1 MPGCMT
7 SPLHMQERGEAVRI
21 DARMDPKQLK
31 KLTKAL
37 DDAPNECRKGLVSAI
52 NRSVKTTNTAMQR
65 AVTQRYNIKKS
76 ALNGGDS
83 FKSDSSN
90 NLIKP
95 VLATTA
101 KLQGAIDVRGSRLSL
116 VSARGM
122 ITPKEPKSHKGKTMK
137 QIKRMAFP
145 SIKVIKGKRTRYP
158 HSFVAT
164 GKGGTTGIFSR
175 DKSGRLELQRTLSPA
190 NMVRETSVKAA
201 TQKAAKEALEKNV
214 AHEIEYRLE
223 RLAK

>member
-1 MPGCMT
+1 M
-7 SPLHMQERGEAVRI
+7 RI
-21 DARMDPKQLK
+21 DAKMDPKELK

-37 DDAPNECRKGLVSAI
+37 KDAPKECRKGLVSAI

-95 VLATTA
+95 ILATSS
-101 KLQGAIDVRGSRLSL
+101 KLQGAIEVRGERMAL
-116 VSARGM
+116 VAIRGM
-122 ITPKEPKSHKGKTMK
+122 ITPKEPKSHKGKTMR
-137 QIKRMAFP
+137 QIKRMAAP
-145 SIKVIKGKRTRYP
+145 SVKVLKGKKTRFP
-158 HSFVAT
+158 HAFVAK
-164 GKGGTTGIFSR
+164 GKGEHTNGQPVIGLFSR
-175 DKSGRLELQRTLSPA
+175 SKNRGTMVLQNTLSPA
-190 NMVRETSVKAA
+190 NMVRETTVKNA

-214 AHEIEYRLE
+214 AHEIEYRLG

>member
-1 MPGCMT
+1 MR
-7 SPLHMQERGEAVRI
+7 ERGEAVRI

-37 DDAPNECRKGLVSAI
+37 DDAPGECRKGLVSAI

-76 ALNGGDS
+76 ALSGGDS

-95 VLATTA
+95 ILATTS
-101 KLQGAIDVRGSRLSL
+101 KLQGAIEVRGSRLSL
-116 VSARGM
+116 VSVRGM

-137 QIKRMAFP
+137 QIQTDGVSLCQGNQGQAHPLPSQLCGYRKRWYDRHFFP
-145 SIKVIKGKRTRYP
+145 GQVWAP
-158 HSFVAT
+158 
-164 GKGGTTGIFSR
+164 
-175 DKSGRLELQRTLSPA
+175 
-190 NMVRETSVKAA
+190 
-201 TQKAAKEALEKNV
+201 
-214 AHEIEYRLE
+214 
-223 RLAK
+223 